1 MNGFAS
7 LVKSKIKT
15 WIFSFKQSLLFYP
28 VIFSIGSLILFLITA
43 RIDELLYGNIVFNVP
58 YLDSLIFA
66 GSPNA
71 ARSILSTIAAG
82 WATILGVA
90 FSVTLITLQ
99 LATTRYTSHIVSRF
113 ENDKINQLML
123 GWFMSVVVYSL
134 LILKTVR
141 TGEDTGV
148 TFTPIVGVNI
158 AVLIAIVALFIF
170 VLFLHNIS
178 SYLRPNNLA
187 SRLTD
192 QIICSTK
199 PYEKRKPSKNIHLD
213 GSLSSEIG
221 KKYQIKSKT
230 KGVLRHIDWKIISNS
245 LQDLAQSNDTKT
257 LRMEWS
263 KSLGDWIEK
272 DSTIATI
279 YGNGNNN
286 DDNINNDD
294 NNNGNR
300 NDSRNNDF
308 DQKILSAIDIAKD
321 RDILTDAAY
330 GIEVLRSLA
339 VKSIDQFDTD
349 VVNSCI
355 TGLFR
360 VLGDVFKSKEKI
372 GVTFDLSND
381 DSKKKNNP
389 DNKKATKVTRRTTI
403 TVNPKES
410 KISDASMTELSLI
423 YKMAKS
429 KRQES
434 IIKHFAYEYIS
445 LSKDLLDKTKTD
457 AFERLT
463 DWYNTCILKASFR
476 KDLQEKIV
484 PILVDFKEEL
494 SKNYPYASDIFAI
507 HMKDILTGKSEN
519 DDNNSQANI

>member
-7 LVKSKIKT
+7 FVKSKIQT
-15 WIFSFKQSLLFYP
+15 WLFSFKHSLLFYP
-28 VIFSIGSLILFLITA
+28 VIFSIGSLILFLITS
-43 RIDELLYGNIVFNVP
+43 RIDELLYESIVLDTP
-58 YLDSLIFA
+58 YLQTIIFA

-113 ENDKINQLML
+113 EDDKINQLML
-123 GWFMSVVVYSL
+123 GWFVSVLVYSL

-148 TFTPIVGVNI
+148 TFTPIVGVNV

-199 PYEKRKPSKNIHLD
+199 PYEKRKPTKNILFEERIPSV
-213 GSLSSEIG
+213 GSG
-221 KKYQIKSKT
+221 KKYHIKSKT

-245 LQDLAQSNDTKT
+245 LQVFAQSNDTNS

-279 YGNGNNN
+279 YDNGNNN
-286 DDNINNDD
+286 
-294 NNNGNR
+294 
-300 NDSRNNDF
+300 SRNNNF

-321 RDILTDAAY
+321 RDILTDPTY

-360 VLGDVFKSKEKI
+360 VLNDVYKSNEKI
-372 GVTFDLSND
+372 GVAFDLSND
-381 DSKKKNNP
+381 GNRKKNNRG
-389 DNKKATKVTRRTTI
+389 NKKTTIVTSRTTI

-410 KISDASMTELSLI
+410 KLSDDSMTELSLI

-429 KRQES
+429 KRQEN
-434 IIKHFAYEYIS
+434 IIKHFAHEYIS
-445 LSKDLLDKTKTD
+445 LSKDLLDNTKTV
-457 AFERLT
+457 AFDRLT
-463 DWYNTCILKASFR
+463 DWYNICILKASFK
-476 KDLQEKIV
+476 KDLHDKIV
-484 PILVDFKEEL
+484 PILVEFKEEL
-494 SKNYPYASDIFAI
+494 TKNYPFATDIFAI
-507 HMKDILTGKSEN
+507 HMRDTLTGKFEN
-519 DDNNSQANI
+519 DDNISQANS

>member
-1 MNGFAS
+1 MNGFT

-15 WIFSFKQSLLFYP
+15 WIISFKQSLLFYP

-43 RIDELLYGNIVFNVP
+43 RIDELLYGSIVLNVP

-134 LILKTVR
+134 LVLKTVR

-158 AVLIAIVALFIF
+158 AVLVAIVALFIF

-199 PYEKRKPSKNIHLD
+199 PYEKRKPSKNILLD

-221 KKYQIKSKT
+221 KKYQIKSKM

-272 DSTIATI
+272 DSAIATI
-279 YGNGNNN
+279 YGI
-286 DDNINNDD
+286 DNNNDD
-294 NNNGNR
+294 NNNGNP
-300 NDSRNNDF
+300 NNNRNNDF

-321 RDILTDAAY
+321 RDILTDPAY

-360 VLGDVFKSKEKI
+360 VLNDVFKSKEKI
-372 GVTFDLSND
+372 GVAFDLSND
-381 DSKKKNNP
+381 DIRKKNNP
-389 DNKKATKVTRRTTI
+389 GNKKTILITGRTAI

-410 KISDASMTELSLI
+410 KLSDASMTELSLI
-423 YKMAKS
+423 YKMVKS

-434 IIKHFAYEYIS
+434 IIKHFAEEYVS

-463 DWYNTCILKASFR
+463 GWYNTCILKTSFR
-476 KDLQEKIV
+476 KDLHNQIL
-484 PILVDFKEEL
+484 PILVDFKEEI
-494 SKNYPYASDIFAI
+494 SKNYPNATDIFAI
-507 HMKDILTGKSEN
+507 HMKDILTGKFEN
-519 DDNNSQANI
+519 GDNNSQANS